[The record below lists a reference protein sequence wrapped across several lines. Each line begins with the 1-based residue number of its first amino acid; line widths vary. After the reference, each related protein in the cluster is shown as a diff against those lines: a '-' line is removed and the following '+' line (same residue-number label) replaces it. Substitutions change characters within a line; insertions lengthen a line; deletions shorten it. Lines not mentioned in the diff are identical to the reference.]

1 MSARPRTGRRAALR
15 LVGACACAAALPAA
29 SLRPGRAAA
38 ATSPALAKLPPAVVS
53 RAGDLTRLGVG
64 TMRWFGLHV
73 YDAALWVRDGQW
85 APDDTFAL
93 DIVYARDVAGKA
105 LAESSI
111 GEMKRV
117 GFTDEAQHARWL
129 AAMIRVF
136 PNVSRGDRLVG
147 LNLKGAGAAFYS
159 QDKALGTIDDPVFA
173 RAFFAI
179 WLDPKTREPQL
190 RARLLG
196 KG

>member
-1 MSARPRTGRRAALR
+1 MAGLLAVAVTTPALLLPGPRAMAAGLPFQAR
-15 LVGACACAAALPAA
+15 LPAA
-29 SLRPGRAAA
+29 VVAAGGELR
-38 ATSPALAKLPPAVVS
+38 
-53 RAGDLTRLGVG
+53 RLGSG

-73 YDAALWVRDGQW
+73 YDAVLWVRGSQW
-85 APDDTFAL
+85 EPDDTFAL
-93 DIVYARDVAGKA
+93 DIVYAREVAGKA

-117 GFTDEAQHARWL
+117 GFNDEAQHARWL

-136 PNVSRGDRLVG
+136 PNVARGDRLVA
-147 LNLKGAGAAFYS
+147 LHQTGAGTSFFG
-159 QDKALGTIDDPVFA
+159 QDRALGSIDDPAFA

-179 WLDPKTREPQL
+179 WLDPKTREPEL

-196 KG
+196 RG